1 MVVGSLPIAVMDPP
15 SELIRIDCQGN
26 LPSDRDELRCY
37 STRDTGR
44 TVQNSGCGADFADT
58 HSTQYSAIELIQE
71 VLSCTPGVGVYDDV
85 GYGFVPGTSF
95 KKLLRR

>member
-1 MVVGSLPIAVMDPP
+1 MPGRSTLRCTADDELDGFAADRRCTPSDSEMVVGSLPIAVMDPP

-44 TVQNSGCGADFADT
+44 PVQDSGCGADFADT
-58 HSTQYSAIELIQE
+58 
-71 VLSCTPGVGVYDDV
+71 
-85 GYGFVPGTSF
+85 
-95 KKLLRR
+95 